1 MDKDINRGDTPISTE
16 LSPYYRRVH
25 YSDTPSR
32 IKELAIAVPD
42 EFHKGYTMENIFKIC
57 APAPTD
63 GEKCEQKRRH
73 PLVPLDEVIPEG
85 RHGGRYAHD
94 RREVLRS
101 CIFHDMLYGS
111 WVTQG
116 APLFEIGPLM
126 SREFSDICET
136 KASLSLKDGVPPE
149 ICANAMIDKV
159 FSRLPFDVAYFKS
172 DAMGFGVGCYALK
185 FSFHEEVDYL
195 LLFADTGARL
205 IGGWYHNE
213 GDGWQHAQ
221 LNMGELA
228 ELKKLTGYKSDNLA
242 FTKHYDEKWHES
254 SDDLFQLESDCL
266 THWVGTLCGLCYY
279 LEAVNKDVVDTTHKV
294 KSSIFSGKKSKIRKA
309 LNSMVG
315 KQKIWIERSLEEKA
329 RDEGVTSG
337 GKLSAGH
344 IRRGHLHTY
353 YTGKKLDADG
363 NPLPKD
369 VRKKTVKWVAPTWV
383 GPRTLTEEPR
393 EYGIRAQ
400 QS

>member
-42 EFHKGYTMENIFKIC
+42 EFYKGYTM
-57 APAPTD
+57 
-63 GEKCEQKRRH
+63 
-73 PLVPLDEVIPEG
+73 EG

-136 KASLSLKDGVPPE
+136 QASLSLKDGVPPE
-149 ICANAMIDKV
+149 TCANAMIDKV

-185 FSFHEEVDYL
+185 FSFREEVDYL

-294 KSSIFSGKKSKIRKA
+294 KSSKIRKA

-383 GPRTLTEEPR
+383 GPRTLTEEPK